1 MGKRHKRNFGPD
13 ATSRDLRAVHNRFR
27 QRPDPRWWS
36 SRASAAACALILC
49 VLLPDISQLWPRD
62 HYVVLS
68 GQEMQTRWVVWLALT
83 HVSIFGISA
92 VGAMWSR
99 EPGVWIMLLFT
110 GVWFLLQGVDEV
122 VAGNFVKD
130 GYHEYPILLGVI
142 LLVGF
147 IIKRYGG
154 NDQRA

>member
-1 MGKRHKRNFGPD
+1 M
-13 ATSRDLRAVHNRFR
+13 
-27 QRPDPRWWS
+27 
-36 SRASAAACALILC
+36 
-49 VLLPDISQLWPRD
+49 LLPDISQLWPRD
-62 HYVVLS
+62 HYIRASDWSVQTFYS
-68 GQEMQTRWVVWLALT
+68 EGFMQTRWVVWLALT
-83 HVSIFGISA
+83 HISIFGIAA

-122 VAGNFVKD
+122 VAGNFFKD
-130 GYHEYPILLGVI
+130 GYHEYPILLVLI